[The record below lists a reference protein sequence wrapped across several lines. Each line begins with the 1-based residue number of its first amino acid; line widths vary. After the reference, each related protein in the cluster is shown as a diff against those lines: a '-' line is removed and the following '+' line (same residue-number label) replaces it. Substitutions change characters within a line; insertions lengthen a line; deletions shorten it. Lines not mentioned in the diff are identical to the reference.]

1 MRFGAHLPVMDFGGN
16 PFTLASLTR
25 YAETATTLGF
35 DALSVNDHLVFAVPW
50 LDGPIALAAVLAH
63 SGDSQLVTTVVN
75 PVVRGPVPLAKA
87 LSAIDRLSGGRLVV
101 ALGPGSAATDY
112 DAVGLSFDERW
123 PRFDE
128 AVPALR
134 ALLRRDAPP
143 FTGRFYST
151 AGLDLQPSPMTP
163 DGPPIWVGSWGSDAG
178 LRRAARH
185 ADGWLASAYNTTP
198 ADFAAA
204 WRRLRELLAARG
216 REPDRYDTALA
227 TMWFHLGD
235 EAEDVLRTRL
245 LPAVR
250 RPEEV
255 LRERLPFGSATRCA
269 DLLNAFQE
277 AGVQRVF
284 VWPVADEVDQ
294 LRRFADEVIPL
305 VG

>member
-1 MRFGAHLPVMDFGGN
+1 MDFGGN

-25 YAETATTLGF
+25 YAETATALGF

-50 LDGPIALAAVLAH
+50 LDGPTALAAVLAH

-87 LSAIDRLSGGRLVV
+87 MTAIDRLSGGRLVV

-151 AGLDLQPSPMTP
+151 AGLDLQPSPTTP

-198 ADFAAA
+198 ADFADA
-204 WRRLRELLAARG
+204 WRRLRGLLAARG
-216 REPDRYDTALA
+216 REPDRFDTALS
-227 TMWFHLGD
+227 TMWFHLGE
-235 EAEDVLRTRL
+235 EAEAEQVLRTRL
-245 LPAVR
+245 LPAVHR
-250 RPEEV
+250 AEEV
-255 LRERLPFGSATRCA
+255 LRDRLPFGSATRCA

-294 LRRFADEVIPL
+294 LRRFADEVMPL